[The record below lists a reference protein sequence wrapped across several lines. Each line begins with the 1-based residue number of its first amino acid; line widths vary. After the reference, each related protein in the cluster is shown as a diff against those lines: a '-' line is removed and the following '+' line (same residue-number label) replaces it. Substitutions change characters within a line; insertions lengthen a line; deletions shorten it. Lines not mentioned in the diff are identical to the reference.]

1 MNNETEMRL
10 KAFAEEIAAEM
21 NIPVEFVKTYVEDF
35 TDEETGETIQL
46 DRYNIDYTMNSPKL
60 IPTLLDRV
68 ALLLDRVNASENTHC
83 DIEICFDHEAIA
95 KSTIKYEDA
104 TVDTELPHHF
114 IITIVNEESRRD
126 EVLEALK
133 ERFPDQKCTKQN
145 IDGVNA
151 IRCVKRM
158 FN

>member
-1 MNNETEMRL
+1 MNKETEMRL
-10 KAFAEEIAAEM
+10 KALAEEIAAEK

-35 TDEETGETIQL
+35 TDEETGETVLI
-46 DRYNIDYTMNSPKL
+46 DRYNINYTMNSPKL

-68 ALLLDRVNASENTHC
+68 ALLLDRVNESENTHC

-104 TVDTELPHHF
+104 TVDPELPHRF
-114 IITIVNEESRRD
+114 IITILNEESRRD

-133 ERFPDQKCTKQN
+133 ERFPEQKWSKQN
-145 IDGVNA
+145 IDGVSA
-151 IRCVKRM
+151 IL
-158 FN
+158 NYEL